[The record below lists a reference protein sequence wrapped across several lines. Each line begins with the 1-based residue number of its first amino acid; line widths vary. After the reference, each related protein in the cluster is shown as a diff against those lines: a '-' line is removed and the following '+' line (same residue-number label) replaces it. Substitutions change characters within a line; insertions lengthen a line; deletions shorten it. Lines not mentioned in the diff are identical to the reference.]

1 MGETYNILQ
10 RKGERQWSS
19 VVGRCPPPCTARR
32 DSITGNHHCPLSD
45 QHQIKGL
52 TESAAD
58 ALGTCTFSPPATVQ
72 RAAPEAQLGEV
83 SPLCTHLPLACSRT
97 STSRCRDRTA
107 GCRCDREHASQHDVP
122 RHTHGLAEK
131 LQTLRP
137 GSHAAVREGGGG
149 RAGSLPSVCEND
161 THVRSCLDETVN
173 NGHAPAGFSS
183 MPAVRLL
190 PLSPQATLL
199 LRCEDGAEP

>member
-1 MGETYNILQ
+1 MVLGRGKMPSTLHSK
-10 RKGERQWSS
+10 KGQHHRE
-19 VVGRCPPPCTARR
+19 PPLP
-32 DSITGNHHCPLSD
+32 PSD

-58 ALGTCTFSPPATVQ
+58 ALGRCTFSPPATVR

-83 SPLCTHLPLACSRT
+83 SPLCTYLPLACSRT

-107 GCRCDREHASQHDVP
+107 GCRCDREHASQRDVP
-122 RHTHGLAEK
+122 RHTQGLAEK
-131 LQTLRP
+131 LQTLCP
-137 GSHAAVREGGGG
+137 GSHAAVCNGGGR

-161 THVRSCLDETVN
+161 THVSSCLDETVN
-173 NGHAPAGFSS
+173 NGHVPAGFSS
-183 MPAVRLL
+183 MPAVHLL